1 LERKNAYERRRFL
14 RRLRNHSRR
23 ALAAAFLG
31 TDAGR
36 IFRAD
41 EKPAKVHRP
50 ARRRAAG
57 KAIVTEMLNHDFL
70 AAHTEI
76 RAADT
81 PPIKVCNVGGGN
93 TGIAAYR
100 ITSYAHLVSDV
111 GRHKKKLLHKH
122 EEKKVPGT

>member
-1 LERKNAYERRRFL
+1 
-14 RRLRNHSRR
+14 
-23 ALAAAFLG
+23 
-31 TDAGR
+31 
-36 IFRAD
+36 
-41 EKPAKVHRP
+41 
-50 ARRRAAG
+50 
-57 KAIVTEMLNHDFL
+57 MLNHDFL

-81 PPIKVCNVGGGN
+81 PPIKVCNMGVGN

-111 GRHKKKLLHKH
+111 GRHKKKLLHQP